1 MIGGLVESIVYNLY
15 EPECRERFTDEEIRE
30 AIETYLT
37 KRIEKMNRTSL
48 NNIVR
53 YYREENSRLREE
65 NSRLQRQ
72 IDILMGHDVR

>member
-15 EPECRERFTDEEIRE
+15 ESECRERFTDAEIRE

-37 KRIEKMNRTSL
+37 KRVEKMNRTSL

-53 YYREENSRLREE
+53 YYREENSRLR
-65 NSRLQRQ
+65 RQ